1 MSERYSI
8 IFMGNPYEFVV
19 RDNIEKNS
27 LLFSDVEEKPVRK
40 LVIRLNEQE
49 EEIERLREEL
59 RLALN

>member
-19 RDNIEKNS
+19 RDNVEHNS
-27 LLFSDVEEKPVRK
+27 ILFHDIEEKPIRK
-40 LVIRLNEQE
+40 LVIRLNEQAD
-49 EEIERLREEL
+49 EIKRLREEL

>member
-19 RDNIEKNS
+19 RDNIETNS

>member
-19 RDNIEKNS
+19 RDNVEHNS
-27 LLFSDVEEKPVRK
+27 ILFHDIEEKPIRK
-40 LVIRLNEQE
+40 LVIRLNEQSD
-49 EEIERLREEL
+49 EIKRLREEL